1 MNQESK
7 NACIALNIQE
17 NSTSIV
23 GTATNAQFVAETVE
37 ILDRI
42 RERFPERKI
51 KISVG
56 YTVFPVL
63 DVEIEPMETTARI
76 AESVAVSKGGK

>member
-1 MNQESK
+1 MNHELRNSCPEV
-7 NACIALNIQE
+7 NSQE

-23 GTATNAQFVAETVE
+23 GTAANAQFVAETFE

-42 RERFPERKI
+42 RALFPERKI

-63 DVEIEPMETTARI
+63 DVEIEPIENIARI
-76 AESVAVSKGGK
+76 AESVAVSKGEK